1 MGRDVATWMYEWE
14 ERNQWNQ
21 NPLSQTLSI
30 SSAERKGQDERVA
43 SLAVL
48 TEYGWRI
55 LGGGNW
61 NWDWEMEMYQ
71 DTPLAYY
78 GMSLHY
84 GVVTT
89 STYGRAKD
97 QIGNPITFGSENTTL
112 QCSNATMFAIKILQI
127 VPLTAFPCLTIHE
140 FPA

>member
-1 MGRDVATWMYEWE
+1 MDGEFGWWE
-14 ERNQWNQ
+14 LE
-21 NPLSQTLSI
+21 
-30 SSAERKGQDERVA
+30 
-43 SLAVL
+43 
-48 TEYGWRI
+48 
-55 LGGGNW
+55 LGLGNG
-61 NWDWEMEMYQ
+61 NVSRY
-71 DTPLAYY
+71 PPAYY
-78 GMSLHY
+78 GKSLHY